1 MEGSSSDS
9 DSPPEVPE
17 EEGTP
22 TLKPLKYPPIQTH
35 NNATSRVNQP
45 FLRHYGSKVATR
57 AHTQQHNAQR
67 LLPATASEI
76 STTRKERS
84 TLAFNQ
90 TKAVGLMSLHEDN
103 NAILRAVPETV
114 EFQVDFKDPNKIEAV
129 TPLQQDVVLQ
139 NVSSYTVSFG
149 ILPPSSS
156 AFSLTIPHKKSFLP
170 SGMQQ
175 RIQISFNPL
184 VCAPQSEFI
193 RIIFSTKAPEHSS
206 SPIKKKGDDGS
217 ACAQTPMYLKL
228 IHLKAIAYC
237 TPSKQHAMIPS
248 SSSSN
253 ESYGNDDQ
261 EDFLLSSIAA
271 SVDFGPTH
279 LGTVAQRRL
288 VLPATTLLPIKFT
301 VELKGESGAF
311 SVKPLSGM
319 IGARA
324 PVTLWLRFAPHL
336 RSEYS
341 DELFLYFSS
350 KSTPHRVELLGK
362 GMPAEIGTEPE
373 KPSSNVGRA
382 LQSLTKLP
390 ASTQGETE
398 LADSCGEEAPE
409 EGTPNQNLKQFESCE
424 SLHTNEKEKPG
435 PQYCVVAS
443 AAPQCVEI
451 PQHLSKQ
458 ISVAQ
463 SCERSSPKRESN
475 VNEENNSITTTNTVK
490 RPENSKCSDETIS
503 SQCLDERWADLVAVL
518 RAQKLGTHT
527 VKGAAL
533 PSDTAI
539 RKIQV
544 KKAESTQ
551 RLLKLLQHQDR
562 IRSSCSFSG
571 APVVPSSQTNFSAPV
586 IEPGSQEMQDTLRQL
601 WKHELTTKFKQAV
614 AVIIVR
620 NRIAKRL
627 SAMRSWARLRGM
639 REEPVQSITKEKAS
653 LKNQQKHLHLSQPPI
668 EEAAGRASQQEVLER
683 KNVIY
688 YTDSNESGLAR
699 HGGYTPQ
706 TAPTTSQVTSAGLE
720 ASTPVKFPE
729 ASVGLQGE
737 KFDLVNT
744 ESSWTVKLSPP
755 RLSLS
760 TDSREEWE
768 RQSIPEPQFWGK
780 EHLNVGELLT
790 CMQHNA
796 ALSPLAK
803 CDADVFRLKET
814 DFVTCTGGLEVTDA
828 DLLHSFLD
836 ATPPLIDD
844 KPWVTPMIDS
854 SPTPQS
860 AHDMLSWKSKSEGST
875 VSLEAPS
882 LLPPE
887 DPDELAT
894 LTWRFT
900 MPAAPGSS
908 ACMPLPPVVETDLA
922 HFFLRVGKTVCSV

>member
-9 DSPPEVPE
+9 DRPPEVPE

-22 TLKPLKYPPIQTH
+22 TLKPPKHSPTKKR

-45 FLRHYGSKVATR
+45 FLRHYGSKVATTV
-57 AHTQQHNAQR
+57 HTQLHNAQR
-67 LLPATASEI
+67 LPPATASEI
-76 STTRKERS
+76 STARQERS
-84 TLAFNQ
+84 KLALNQ
-90 TKAVGLMSLHEDN
+90 TEAVGLMPLHEDN
-103 NAILRAVPETV
+103 NDILRAVPESV

-129 TPLQQDVVLQ
+129 TPLQRDVVLQ

-156 AFSLTIPHKKSFLP
+156 AFSLSIPHKKSFLP

-193 RIIFSTKAPEHSS
+193 RIIFCTKASEHSS
-206 SPIKKKGDDGS
+206 SPIKKNRDDGS

-228 IHLKAIAYC
+228 IHLKAIAHC
-237 TPSKQHAMIPS
+237 TPSKQHAMVPS
-248 SSSSN
+248 STSFN
-253 ESYGNDDQ
+253 ESYRNDDQ

-301 VELKGESGAF
+301 VELKGKSGAF

-341 DELFLYFSS
+341 DELLLYFAS
-350 KSTPHRVELLGK
+350 KSSPHRVELLGK
-362 GMPAEIGTEPE
+362 GIPAEIGNEPE

-398 LADSCGEEAPE
+398 PADSYGEKAPE

-435 PQYCVVAS
+435 PQYCAVDS
-443 AAPQCVEI
+443 AAPQCVDM
-451 PQHLSKQ
+451 PQDLPKQ

-463 SCERSSPKRESN
+463 SSERPSSKRERN

-490 RPENSKCSDETIS
+490 RPENSKWGDETIS
-503 SQCLDERWADLVAVL
+503 RQCLDERWADLVAVL

-539 RKIQV
+539 QKIQV
-544 KKAESTQ
+544 KKAENTQ

-562 IRSSCSFSG
+562 IRSSCSFLG
-571 APVVPSSQTNFSAPV
+571 APVVPSSQTNLSPV
-586 IEPGSQEMQDTLRQL
+586 IEPGSREMQDTLRQL

-639 REEPVQSITKEKAS
+639 REEPVQSKMKDKAS
-653 LKNQQKHLHLSQPPI
+653 LKNQQKHPHLSQPPV
-668 EEAAGRASQQEVLER
+668 EEAARRASQQEVLER
-683 KNVIY
+683 KNVIQ
-688 YTDSNESGLAR
+688 YTDSNERCFAR

-706 TAPTTSQVTSAGLE
+706 TAPTTSQVASAGLE
-720 ASTPVKFPE
+720 ASAPANFSE
-729 ASVGLQGE
+729 ASVGMQGE
-737 KFDLVNT
+737 KLDLVNT
-744 ESSWTVKLSPP
+744 ESSWKVKLSPP
-755 RLSLS
+755 RLSLP

-768 RQSIPEPQFWGK
+768 RQSIPGPQFWGK

-790 CMQHNA
+790 CMHHNA

-844 KPWVTPMIDS
+844 KPWATPMIDS
-854 SPTPQS
+854 SPIPQS
-860 AHDMLSWKSKSEGST
+860 AHDMRSWKSKSEGSS
-875 VSLEAPS
+875 VSLEVPS

-887 DPDELAT
+887 DPDELAA

-908 ACMPLPPVVETDLA
+908 ACMPLPLVVETDLA
-922 HFFLRVGKTVCSV
+922 HFFLRVGKTACSV